1 MRSDKREQPRST
13 VGGVVLAAGLS
24 RRFAGNKLLAPFM
37 GKPLVRWT
45 VEAALD
51 SRLAMIVVVLGHEHD
66 SVRTALAGLPA
77 SQRLIFVR
85 NECFQDGQSSSVIV
99 GLTAIAPSLD
109 AAMFLP
115 ADQPRL
121 DCSVIDRLIAEFE
134 QGESDICHPAVAGRR
149 FSPAIFGRRHFPALR
164 QLQGD
169 VGGRSVIEANSGYVT
184 AVSFP
189 DETPFRDVDRPEDL
203 AALSDGCSSAAAKH
217 DQLQTELLSA
227 LKLERARLIAICGA
241 GGKTSLMAA
250 LVRELIA
257 RGERVLAT
265 TTTKMATE
273 EAEGPWRAREVSDAV
288 DLLAQADV
296 RDGPVLAYRAVD
308 RSRGR
313 LIGLAPEAVDFVA
326 QTDRFTRIIVEAD
339 GGARK
344 PLKAPG
350 PHEPVFPVT
359 TDAVVMV
366 AGATG
371 LGQPLTERSVFRAER
386 WSALTGLRPLKPV
399 TPESLARM
407 AVHAEG
413 LAKGA
418 PARSRRILF
427 INQADTP
434 ERLAAAKRVLNCVF
448 DLGESV
454 PERAAAGWLQP
465 APAIRV
471 VCERARGSRE
481 VHERAYNEQGT
492 NERSR

>member
-1 MRSDKREQPRST
+1 MRSDKSEWPRST

-37 GKPLVRWT
+37 GKPVVRRT

-51 SRLAMIVVVLGHEHD
+51 SRLAMIVVVLGHEHA
-66 SVRTALAGLPA
+66 SVRAALADLPV
-77 SQRLIFVR
+77 SPRFVFVHNDR
-85 NECFQDGQSSSVIV
+85 YRDGQSSSVIA
-99 GLTAIAPSLD
+99 GLAAIAPSLD

-115 ADQPRL
+115 ADQPWL
-121 DCSVIDRLIAEFE
+121 DCTVIDRLIAAFE
-134 QGESDICHPAVAGRR
+134 QSGSDICHPAVAGRR
-149 FSPAIFGRRHFPALR
+149 FSPAIFGRRYFPALR

-169 VGGRSVIEANSGYVT
+169 VGGRSVIEANSGSVT

-189 DETPFRDVDRPEDL
+189 DETPFCDVDRPEDL
-203 AALSDGCSSAAAKH
+203 AALSVDCSRATAKLN
-217 DQLQTELLSA
+217 QPQTELLSG
-227 LKLERARLIAICGA
+227 LKLETAKLIAICGA

-273 EAEGPWRAREVSDAV
+273 EAEGPWRARKVSDAD

-296 RDGPVLAYRAVD
+296 RDGPVLAYRALD
-308 RSRGR
+308 QSRGR
-313 LIGLAPEAVDFVA
+313 LIGLTPEAIDFVA

-350 PHEPVFPVT
+350 PHEPVFPLT

-366 AGATG
+366 AGASG

-386 WSALTGLRPLKPV
+386 WSALTGLWPLKPV

-407 AVHAEG
+407 AVHSEG
-413 LAKGA
+413 LARGA
-418 PARSRRILF
+418 PAQSRRILF
-427 INQADTP
+427 INQADAP

-448 DLGESV
+448 DLGGAV

-465 APAIRV
+465 APAIRLV
-471 VCERARGSRE
+471 RERARGSRE
-481 VHERAYNEQGT
+481 VHERA
-492 NERSR
+492 